1 MVKVKEPE
9 IKSKKTHD
17 YVMLK
22 ESKPKIKK
30 THDLEKLENIISHYT
45 IIDNKSILQKL
56 FDDTIELEVSPLI
69 GMSNYTTSVF
79 NIKNVKLMKDIDN
92 VLNNF
97 FLDQK
102 PIQNIENPYIFE
114 SRGEIVYISKYIF
127 KNSDKE
133 CFLAIKVL
141 SKKDKDTSHFFI
153 VKF

>member
-141 SKKDKDTSHFFI
+141 SKKDKDTSHFFM
-153 VKF
+153 VNF